1 MSKKNK
7 SRNMQQAARP
17 AMPARTAGHD
27 SDRKMSI
34 ITFSKPEPILTTGTD
49 YSGLVH
55 DDDDGHY
62 TPPINRLALAQLPNL
77 NGQHGGILY
86 ARSNMVLS
94 GYLSGGLTHE
104 RMSAAIFDFLTFG
117 DVAIVKV
124 RNRWR
129 EVVGLL
135 PIPSLYMRRC
145 KTGEF
150 IVLQETDP
158 LVYRPEDV
166 IFLAQY
172 DPQQQ
177 VYGLPD
183 YIGGVHSA
191 LLNSEATIFRRRY
204 YHNGAHMGGI
214 LYTNDPNM
222 TDEVEE
228 EIAKQLESSK
238 GIGNFRTVLVNI
250 PNGGP
255 DGIKF
260 IEMGDIS
267 AKDEFANIKNISA
280 QDILNAHRFPAGLA
294 GIIPASAGGLGD
306 PVKTRATYHHDE
318 VAPVQRRLMRAVN
331 DDPDI
336 PPSLHLHFLSLDSKD
351 NSGSGGISEQ

>member
-7 SRNMQQAARP
+7 AMRGASAPTAPAQQ
-17 AMPARTAGHD
+17 TGNG

-49 YSGLVH
+49 YSGLTH
-55 DDDDGHY
+55 DDDDAHY

-86 ARSNMVLS
+86 ARRNMVLS
-94 GYLSGGLTHE
+94 GYITGGLTHE
-104 RMSAAIFDFLTFG
+104 QMSAAIFDFLTFG
-117 DVAIVKV
+117 DVAIIKV

-135 PIPSLYMRRC
+135 PAPSLYLRRTI
-145 KTGEF
+145 TGEF
-150 IVLQETDP
+150 VVLQETDP
-158 LVYRPEDV
+158 LVYPAEDV
-166 IFLAQY
+166 IFLSQY

-183 YIGGVHSA
+183 YIGGIHSA

-250 PNGGP
+250 PNGGA

-294 GIIPASAGGLGD
+294 GIIPTAAGGLGD
-306 PVKTRATYHHDE
+306 PIKTRVAYHHDE
-318 VAPVQRRLMRAVN
+318 VAPVQRRFMRAVN
-331 DDPDI
+331 DAPDI
-336 PPSLHLHFLSLDSKD
+336 PQNLHLLFADPTQTV
-351 NSGSGGISEQ
+351 GA